1 MVRIKIKCKN
11 PGRIL
16 RERIVEMEDKLF
28 LIQFKAE
35 GWEEKQPSSDLE
47 DQNEGGF

>member
-1 MVRIKIKCKN
+1 MVRIRIKCKN

-35 GWEEKQPSSDLE
+35 GWEEKTTFIGPGRLK
-47 DQNEGGF
+47 